1 VTLRVAVA
9 TCAGVDVDPDSP
21 VLLSALADVGVDA
34 TLAVWT
40 DPHVEWSSF
49 DLTVI
54 RSTWDYTDAY
64 EQFLA
69 WASSIERLEN
79 PLSAV
84 LFSSDKHYLADLD
97 RAGVA
102 VVPTTFVAPDELP
115 VWPTSDFVVKPAI
128 GAGSRGAERFAAHDL
143 AAATAHL
150 AVLQAA
156 GRHALVQP
164 YVESV
169 DSQGEFAVIFIGGAF
184 AHVMNKAAML
194 GRREMDRNRL
204 YLIEAMTPDEPREG
218 LIDAASAALRAA
230 GADDLLYARVDL
242 VWSGHQWVV
251 MELELVEP
259 SLFLTHRPAMATR
272 LADAIRVRAEARRR
286 R

>member
-1 VTLRVAVA
+1 MTPRVAVA

-21 VLLSALADVGVDA
+21 VLLSALAEVGVDA

-64 EQFLA
+64 DEFLT
-69 WASSIERLEN
+69 WATSIERLEN
-79 PLSAV
+79 PLAV
-84 LFSSDKHYLADLD
+84 IRFSSDKHYLADLA

-102 VVPTTFVAPDELP
+102 IVPTTFVAPDETP
-115 VWPTSDFVVKPAI
+115 TWPTGDFVVKPAI
-128 GAGSRGAERFAAHDL
+128 GAGSRGAERFTSQDLDAAF
-143 AAATAHL
+143 AHL
-150 AVLQAA
+150 AGLQSA
-156 GRHALVQP
+156 GRHALIQP
-164 YVESV
+164 YIDSV
-169 DSQGEFAVIFIGGAF
+169 DTQGEFAVIFIDGAF

-194 GRREMDRNRL
+194 GQREMDRNRL
-204 YLIEAMTPDEPREG
+204 YLLEAMTPDEPREG
-218 LIDAASAALRAA
+218 LVDAATAALRAA
-230 GADDLLYARVDL
+230 GAEDLLYARVDL
-242 VWSGHQWVV
+242 VWSGDEWVV

-272 LADAIRVRAEARRR
+272 LADAIRVRAEARQRR
-286 R
+286 